1 MDVANDILRV
11 LGGKPALAAVNAPFV
26 DPETMEIVGP
36 YMAVG
41 EMVGRLATQIA
52 DGQWRSLQIAY
63 QGEIANYDVTALKA
77 SVIAGLLALISDEH
91 VNLVSVNNIIEQ
103 RGWRVTE
110 EKDPDVGLYAN
121 QITVFLVTSDGTAS
135 VSGTL
140 VHNDP
145 RIVEIDGF
153 RVDVSRGNHDAAHGH
168 ILILRNEDRPGRVG
182 AVGVAL
188 GEMLV
193 NISAMDV
200 GKRDASGLAIMVLS
214 VDRALTPAELQSM
227 AAIPGIEHVKQAE
240 I

>member
-1 MDVANDILRV
+1 MTSPR
-11 LGGKPALAAVNAPFV
+11 
-26 DPETMEIVGP
+26 
-36 YMAVG
+36 
-41 EMVGRLATQIA
+41 
-52 DGQWRSLQIAY
+52 
-63 QGEIANYDVTALKA
+63 LKA

-193 NISAMDV
+193 NIS
-200 GKRDASGLAIMVLS
+200 RDGCGQARCVRLGNHG
-214 VDRALTPAELQSM
+214 AERGPGADACG
-227 AAIPGIEHVKQAE
+227 AAIHGGHPRH
-240 I
+240 